1 MKLTRIEGPAVT
13 LECCVC
19 SVVGIGGSLPYES
32 ASSGEE
38 RKPDEWYTE
47 PAAHDE
53 NDEMLFNAYCGA
65 CAAKLS
71 QQDEARS
78 VNQFFSDTSG
88 NEILPS
94 ILPDEQ

>member
-1 MKLTRIEGPAVT
+1 VKLIRIEGPAVT

-19 SVVGIGGSLPYES
+19 LAVGIGGTVPYQS

-38 RKPDEWYTE
+38 RKPDEEWYTE
-47 PAAHDE
+47 PGIHDE
-53 NDEMLFNAYCGA
+53 MFNAYCGA
-65 CAAKLS
+65 CAAKLV

-78 VNQFFSDTSG
+78 VNQFFSDTAG